1 MLMKAFRLNEY
12 EKCSKVDELFRPSEL
27 LRVTVLALGSLNC
40 ITTRGLPGIYI
51 STDES

>member
-12 EKCSKVDELFRPSEL
+12 EKCSKVELFRPSEL
-27 LRVTVLALGSLNC
+27 HRVTVLALGSLNC